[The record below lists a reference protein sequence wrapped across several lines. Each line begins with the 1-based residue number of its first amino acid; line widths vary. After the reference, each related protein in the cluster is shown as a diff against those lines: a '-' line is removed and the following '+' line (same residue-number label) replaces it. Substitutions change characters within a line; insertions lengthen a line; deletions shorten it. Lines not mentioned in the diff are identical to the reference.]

1 MPSIRQT
8 PFTITA
14 DKTDTVG
21 SNTNNNVCGADNGL
35 CLVVPVNANIGGAKA
50 RFRPRYGAV
59 NDQLGLRRKDMV
71 TSATAHGAKQIT
83 TGCSNALK
91 AAYSDYLLSID
102 RNTASRIFVLKWT
115 LYAASACRLS
125 GIAPDVVRREGY

>member
-1 MPSIRQT
+1 MQISEVRKLVSDLVMEPSMT
-8 PFTITA
+8 SWGF
-14 DKTDTVG
+14 V
-21 SNTNNNVCGADNGL
+21 
-35 CLVVPVNANIGGAKA
+35 AKIW
-50 RFRPRYGAV
+50 
-59 NDQLGLRRKDMV
+59 V

-91 AAYSDYLLSID
+91 AAYSDSID
-102 RNTASRIFVLKWT
+102 RNTASRILVLKWT